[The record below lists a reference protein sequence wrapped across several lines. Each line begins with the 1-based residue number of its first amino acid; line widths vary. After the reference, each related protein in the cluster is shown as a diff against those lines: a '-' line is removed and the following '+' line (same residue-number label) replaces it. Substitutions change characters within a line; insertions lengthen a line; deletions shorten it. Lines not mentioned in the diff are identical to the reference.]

1 MGDLLE
7 CSSCQEKV
15 DLRRSLD
22 NVLFVSITCKYR
34 SSLIAARNSRICQ
47 TSSTKSFESTHSPSS
62 LEKSICG
69 FSATSTLFH
78 LDEQPKCLNNGKHS
92 QTTISSGEECVDSIS
107 IGSVKSADGD
117 YHY

>member
-1 MGDLLE
+1 MLLVSL
-7 CSSCQEKV
+7 SSEYK
-15 DLRRSLD
+15 
-22 NVLFVSITCKYR
+22 FP
-34 SSLIAARNSRICQ
+34 LIAARNSRICQ

-69 FSATSTLFH
+69 FSATSTLFP
-78 LDEQPKCLNNGKHS
+78 LDEQPKSLSSGKHS
-92 QTTISSGEECVDSIS
+92 QTTIFSGEECVDSIS